1 MKYRTLITTTLA
13 IASFAA
19 ACGGGSATAGPT
31 AQTLGGRTF
40 LSTKVDG
47 PALVAGTVIRM
58 TFKDGTVSVNAGC
71 NSFGGPYRVDGNNLV
86 VGQIVTTEIGCA
98 PDLMAQDQWIAGLLG
113 GATIALEGNTLTLA
127 LSGIRV
133 TFLDR
138 VVADPDRP
146 LLGTRWVVDGLI
158 DGGTVSSAPLGGGA
172 GASFTFTDGHGG
184 VEDVR
189 LDLDTGCNTGSA
201 STTILGSS
209 ITLGTLSLTKKA
221 CGQGLAALERAVTTV
236 AGGTMEYSIVADQLT
251 LTTGGVGLTLRAAP

>member
-1 MKYRTLITTTLA
+1 MTYRTLITTVLA
-13 IASFAA
+13 IAALVA
-19 ACGGGSATAGPT
+19 ACGGGSATPGPT

-47 PALVAGTVIRM
+47 PALVAGTVIRI
-58 TFKDGTVSVNAGC
+58 TFKDGNVSVNAGC

-146 LLGTRWVVDGLI
+146 LVGTRWVVDGI
-158 DGGTVSSAPLGGGA
+158 ITGGVVSSVPA
-172 GASFTFTDGHGG
+172 GVTAAITLTDRHVD
-184 VEDVR
+184 VE
-189 LDLDTGCNTGSA
+189 TGCNTGGA
-201 STTILGSS
+201 TAQVADGS
-209 ITLGTLSLTKKA
+209 ITFSDLVLTKKA
-221 CGQGLAALERAVTTV
+221 CLNGTAALESAVV
-236 AGGTMEYSIVADQLT
+236 AVLRGTASYAIQADALT
-251 LTTGGVGLTLRAAP
+251 LQSGAIGIALRATP

>member
-1 MKYRTLITTTLA
+1 MTYRTLITTVLA
-13 IASFAA
+13 IAALVA
-19 ACGGGSATAGPT
+19 ACGGGSATPGPT

-47 PALVAGTVIRM
+47 PALVPGTVIRIS
-58 TFKDGTVSVNAGC
+58 FQNGNVSVNAGC

-113 GATIALEGNTLTLA
+113 GATIGLEGNTLTLA

-146 LLGTRWVVDGLI
+146 LPGTRWVVDGI
-158 DGGTVSSAPLGGGA
+158 ITGGVVSSVPA
-172 GASFTFTDGHGG
+172 GVTAAITLTDKHVD
-184 VEDVR
+184 VE
-189 LDLDTGCNTGSA
+189 TGCNTGGA
-201 STTILGSS
+201 TAQVADGS
-209 ITLGTLSLTKKA
+209 ITFSDLVLTKKA
-221 CGQGLAALERAVTTV
+221 CLNGTAALESA
-236 AGGTMEYSIVADQLT
+236 IVAVLRGTASYAIQADALT
-251 LTTGGVGLTLRAAP
+251 LQSGAIGITLRATP